1 MGGIHTD
8 KNGKTSMENLY
19 AAGETAC
26 NGVHGANRLASNS
39 LLESLIFAKRAA
51 DEIVADIS
59 NDVDASTTDNV
70 NMSGLDLNRY
80 NDIQAWQSENRQ
92 LIMNEIKRKD
102 EEFYVKW
109 CNNED

>member
-1 MGGIHTD
+1 MGGIYTD

-39 LLESLIFAKRAA
+39 LLEALIFAKRAA
-51 DEIVADIS
+51 DEIVTDIAD
-59 NDVDASTTDNV
+59 DASQDV
-70 NMSGLDLNRY
+70 EIVSIDIDKY
-80 NDIQAWQSENRQ
+80 NDIKQWKTENKK
-92 LIMNEIKRKD
+92 LIMEEIKRKD

-109 CNNED
+109 CNNEN